1 MQKTLKFKVLV
12 ILGVA
17 GVGLSGC
24 ATTGN
29 GYSQN
34 QAPQGA
40 LLGSLV
46 GAGLG
51 AVIGHQSGRTA
62 EGAAIGAAVGGAGG
76 YVIGNEQDKNQMQAQ
91 TTQTQAQAAQ
101 ALQAANTVV
110 INVKNS
116 NGSVTP
122 VTLQRQGNE
131 YVGPR
136 GEHYIQLPTEEQLR
150 SVYGF

>member
-1 MQKTLKFKVLV
+1 MQKTLRFMTLAIV
-12 ILGVA
+12 GAA

-29 GYSQN
+29 SYS

-76 YVIGNEQDKNQMQAQ
+76 YVIGNEQDKSQMQAQ
-91 TTQTQAQAAQ
+91 TTQTQVQAAQ

-150 SVYGF
+150 SIYGF